1 MQVYVDS
8 YTLQKAPFGKNYF
21 QQTNENW
28 YQICLTERTFSK
40 SLMISA
46 RSAPIIQRFLNMPL
60 TSSLVI
66 FC

>member
-1 MQVYVDS
+1 MQVYADS
-8 YTLQKAPFGKNYF
+8 YTLQKSPFGKNYF
-21 QQTNENW
+21 QQTHENW

-40 SLMISA
+40 SLMSSA
-46 RSAPIIQRFLNMPL
+46 TSAPIIQCFLKMPL